1 MDWSLSLSL
10 TSYHIV
16 MDKIW
21 NRLSSAD
28 TVNTYYLM
36 QSNTKGLQKAAL
48 VNVLF
53 LRLVSTLWQCLLLS
67 LSCINASGI
76 YLSLINWL
84 IIFFVDL

>member
-1 MDWSLSLSL
+1 MSLNL
-10 TSYHIV
+10 TPYHIV
-16 MDKIW
+16 IDKIW
-21 NRLSSAD
+21 KRLSSAD

-36 QSNTKGLQKAAL
+36 QSNRKGLQKAAL

-84 IIFFVDL
+84 IIFFIGL